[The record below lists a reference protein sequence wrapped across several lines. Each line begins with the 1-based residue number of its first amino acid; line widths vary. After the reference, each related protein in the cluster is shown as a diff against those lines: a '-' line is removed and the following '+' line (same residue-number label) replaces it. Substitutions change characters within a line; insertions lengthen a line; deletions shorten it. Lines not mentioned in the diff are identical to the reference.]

1 MHGKKLTYSRWLQTD
16 YPVKLV
22 EQLMDSWQ
30 KAENKYK
37 ADTSDTR
44 RMLQMQHVVSP
55 YPAMMRQA
63 HVVYVRVRLRAA
75 LAYSRPWDSV
85 EPITYANA

>member
-1 MHGKKLTYSRWLQTD
+1 
-16 YPVKLV
+16 
-22 EQLMDSWQ
+22 MDSWQ

-37 ADTSDTR
+37 ADTIDTR
-44 RMLQMQHVVSP
+44 RMLQMQRFGGPQRTVICQLGGSQ
-55 YPAMMRQA
+55 PAMMRQA
-63 HVVYVRVRLRAA
+63 HMVYVRTYARVRLRSA